1 MSDLSQSSD
10 SLRALVREALGDL
23 LPELAKSDGDWQ
35 PITPRTGEAASSS
48 GEVETVMLRTD
59 ADLAG
64 FVSRLL
70 HMFENPKQREDLRAG
85 RLRFRFAPVAAPG
98 SYRPVHRIEKGAV
111 TEAAV
116 REAARAGAKI
126 VLGPNAVLT
135 PLGRDRA
142 RAEGVEVEKEH

>member
-23 LPELAKSDGDWQ
+23 LPELAKSGGDWQ